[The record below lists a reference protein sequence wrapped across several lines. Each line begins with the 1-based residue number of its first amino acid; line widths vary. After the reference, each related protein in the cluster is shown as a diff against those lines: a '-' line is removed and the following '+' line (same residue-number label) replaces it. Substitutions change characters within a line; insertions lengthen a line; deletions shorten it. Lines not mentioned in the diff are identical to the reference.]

1 LVYTSS
7 MSWVT
12 LAIGTLVLFL
22 VFLGLFFWSSG
33 AVVIAE
39 EEAKDIEKK
48 SPQELADELIE
59 IEKEDL
65 TELQMEEKDQSY
77 SRG

>member
-1 LVYTSS
+1 MYTSS

-12 LAIGTLVLFL
+12 IAIAALVVFL
-22 VFLGLFFWSSG
+22 VFLGLFFWHSG

-48 SPQELADELIE
+48 SPEQLADELIE
-59 IEKEDL
+59 IEKEDMA
-65 TELQMEEKDQSY
+65 ELQIEEKDQSY